1 MRKLSISLCLLFMV
15 STFVLAQEEVVKV
28 GGGSV
33 SGMPSLFEDQ
43 LANFS
48 FARYPEDMRLEVS
61 LLRLG
66 GGAVDTTYVF
76 NGLLKKSENARVDVS
91 VGRKGEQYLVMCMEF
106 GSNIALY
113 PVKTSAPV
121 AFYPLPAPKNQEG
134 RTVFIGLFMEE
145 KSALPQL
152 EKALP
157 VNDRDEAAGLKLLEG
172 LPKEGSYCHVLT
184 YKLSEP

>member
-28 GGGSV
+28 GGGSL

-121 AFYPLPAPKNQEG
+121 AFYPLPAPKGRVG
-134 RTVFIGLFMEE
+134 RTVYIGLFMEE
-145 KSALPQL
+145 DIGTKGL
-152 EKALP
+152 EKLLP
-157 VNDRDEAAGLKLLEG
+157 VNDLSESSGQKLARSLSKEASGYFL
-172 LPKEGSYCHVLT
+172 LT